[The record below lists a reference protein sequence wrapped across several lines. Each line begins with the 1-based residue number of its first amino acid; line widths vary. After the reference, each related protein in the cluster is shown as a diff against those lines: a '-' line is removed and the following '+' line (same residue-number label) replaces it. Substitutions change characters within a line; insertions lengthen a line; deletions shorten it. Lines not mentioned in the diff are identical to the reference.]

1 MLGIFFCCSFDSIRQ
16 ERTPPLCKFTSH
28 KMLHFSFEPEHNFP
42 ALVFAMLSQFTRNH
56 RILTKT
62 LPRVASIVS
71 SRNYAIIP
79 PSTPAPEAAGF
90 QVFHREAKRKQK
102 DRAAINV
109 EESRV
114 VDYLKDEI
122 AARVADRLLVH
133 FDALLFI
140 FSTGHKLTDI
150 HTPTFSLSFPFCLRH
165 RISSVTSTPL

>member
-1 MLGIFFCCSFDSIRQ
+1 
-16 ERTPPLCKFTSH
+16 
-28 KMLHFSFEPEHNFP
+28 
-42 ALVFAMLSQFTRNH
+42 MLSHFARNH

-62 LPRVASIVS
+62 LPRVASTVP

-122 AARVADRLLVH
+122 AARVADRLLVQ
-133 FDALLFI
+133 FNATLLI
-140 FSTGHKLTDI
+140 FSPGHKLTDI
-150 HTPTFSLSFPFCLRH
+150 HTPTFSLSFP
-165 RISSVTSTPL
+165 SVCATGYQA